1 MADNRRSLTEGMNN
15 KLPPP
20 MDPATERAFV
30 FANGDKARSTNAVE
44 MRRVPLTTR
53 IREDYAKA
61 LKRASL
67 ERQLN
72 GGEPSAIL
80 EILEQAL
87 EPWLKAHGYIQ

>member
-1 MADNRRSLTEGMNN
+1 MADRRSLTEGLSN

-30 FANGDKARSTNAVE
+30 FATGDTARSASTAE
-44 MRRVPLTTR
+44 MRRVPITTR

-67 ERQLN
+67 ERQLE
-72 GGEPSAIL
+72 GTAPSAIL

>member
-1 MADNRRSLTEGMNN
+1 MAERRPLTEGLTST
-15 KLPPP
+15 LPPP

-30 FANGDKARSTNAVE
+30 FANSDPRSGKRVPE
-44 MRRVPLTTR
+44 IRRVPITTR

-72 GGEPSAIL
+72 GTQPSAIL

-87 EPWLKAHGYIQ
+87 EPWLKAQGYIP